1 MVLWSLAVWEAC
13 HRFDIM
19 PLVDRLHE
27 LTGGDLEAFATDE
40 AGARRGLSQVHQ
52 FLLTAQ
58 LEEEWALA
66 REDGSFVR
74 SPGASELDHG
84 LSLEAW
90 KEFEW
95 NSSRTSRSSKMHDEV
110 RTIAKPD
117 VKPMIRR
124 LTGWTCGPG
133 GPLARG

>member
-13 HRFDIM
+13 HRFDIL
-19 PLVDRLHE
+19 PLVDQLHE
-27 LTGGDLEAFATDE
+27 LTGGDHEAFETDE
-40 AGARRGLSQVHQ
+40 AGTRRGLSQVHQ

-74 SPGASELDHG
+74 SPGASRLDHW
-84 LSLEAW
+84 LSKEAW
-90 KEFEW
+90 EQFVW

-117 VKPMIRR
+117 VKQMVRR
-124 LTGWTCGPG
+124 SS
-133 GPLARG
+133 